1 MNLPQ
6 QLQEYLKYP
15 ILQLINVNTS
25 LPEDEKKFD
34 ALSQSVLVT
43 FLAGLYKITRSKES
57 AALVNKESNGGQ
69 LLSVIFN
76 DEEEMNTIANY
87 SYQPISIVKL
97 KVAEVANGYLAFMQ
111 QLPVEETQKEDY
123 LQNLMSDQRHEI
135 LRYVPVGLKLGE
147 LLNDGSLED
156 NTNKMEGPISSLMHK
171 IENAFSKS
179 D

>member
-6 QLQEYLKYP
+6 QLQQYLNYP
-15 ILQLINVNTS
+15 ALQVSDVNTG
-25 LPEDEKKFD
+25 LPEDEKTFD
-34 ALSQSVLVT
+34 RLSQSALIT
-43 FLAGLYKITRSKES
+43 FLAGLYKVTRSKES
-57 AALVNKESNGGQ
+57 AALISKETNAQQ
-69 LLSVIFN
+69 LLSAIFN
-76 DEEEMNTIANY
+76 NEEEMKTIATY
-87 SYQPISIVKL
+87 ADQPIGAVKL
-97 KVAEVANGYLAFMQ
+97 KVAEVTNGYLVFIQ